1 MKTLIRNILAVIIGL
16 ALGSAVN
23 MSLIVAGPS
32 VIPPPAGVDM
42 TDAQSMA
49 ASIHLFGPRDFVFP
63 FLAHALGTLA
73 GALTA
78 FIIAASYRHLIAY
91 AIGAAFLAGG
101 IMMTFTIPAP
111 AGFIVLDLVAAY
123 LPMAWIGTRLG
134 GRIKTGNTVGTA

>member
-1 MKTLIRNILAVIIGL
+1 
-16 ALGSAVN
+16 
-23 MSLIVAGPS
+23 
-32 VIPPPAGVDM
+32 
-42 TDAQSMA
+42 MA

-123 LPMAWIGTRLG
+123 LPMAWIATRLG